1 MRTLERNKSLLYIC
15 KKYEDN
21 GLLKYEKPKAIYDNY
36 TPTNTESDLIG
47 IGMTYPMYLR
57 IKTDIINKNRYAP
70 GDKLYVYKKPP
81 KKHDVLGKT
90 CDYIVTDEPLQ
101 TINQVEV
108 LLKRLSED

>member
-1 MRTLERNKSLLYIC
+1 MRTLERNKMLLYIC
-15 KKYEDN
+15 ESYEEN
-21 GLLKYEKPKAIYDNY
+21 GLIKYRRPKPVYDNY

-47 IGMTYPMYLR
+47 IGLTYPMYLR
-57 IKTDIINKNRYAP
+57 IKTDIINKDRYKA

-81 KKHDVLGKT
+81 KIHDSLGKF
-90 CDYIVTDEPLQ
+90 CDYIVKDEPLK